1 MNQTS
6 VTYFIAS
13 DPDNLYIQ
21 LNTELKTE
29 GNKDFEI
36 HVLCNHSS
44 KTITNIQIV
53 CKPADF
59 YRLKF
64 LFDKKSK
71 DLMNNLSAMG
81 YTVYIRDQEIFLGSG
96 TVKNPELIRNDIEA
110 AIIRMNDF
118 SRIVVHSAVTC
129 FADERLV
136 DKCEVLSSE
145 FKKGNIA
152 MYLDHLSVWI
162 VGRDGDKLK
171 VLETKLMEERLLL
184 KENIIDLTETL
195 YFTEG

>member
-1 MNQTS
+1 
-6 VTYFIAS
+6 
-13 DPDNLYIQ
+13 
-21 LNTELKTE
+21 
-29 GNKDFEI
+29 
-36 HVLCNHSS
+36 
-44 KTITNIQIV
+44 
-53 CKPADF
+53 
-59 YRLKF
+59 
-64 LFDKKSK
+64 
-71 DLMNNLSAMG
+71 MNNLSAMG
-81 YTVYIRDQEIFLGSG
+81 YTVYIRDQEIFLENG

-110 AIIRMNDF
+110 AIIRMKDF
-118 SRIVVHSAVTC
+118 SRIVVHSAATS

-145 FKKGNIA
+145 FKEGNIA

>member
-1 MNQTS
+1 
-6 VTYFIAS
+6 
-13 DPDNLYIQ
+13 
-21 LNTELKTE
+21 
-29 GNKDFEI
+29 
-36 HVLCNHSS
+36 
-44 KTITNIQIV
+44 
-53 CKPADF
+53 
-59 YRLKF
+59 
-64 LFDKKSK
+64 
-71 DLMNNLSAMG
+71 MG
-81 YTVYIRDQEIFLGSG
+81 YTVYIRDQEIFLENG

-110 AIIRMNDF
+110 AIIRMKDF
-118 SRIVVHSAVTC
+118 SRIVVHSAATS

-145 FKKGNIA
+145 FKEGNIA

>member
-1 MNQTS
+1 
-6 VTYFIAS
+6 
-13 DPDNLYIQ
+13 
-21 LNTELKTE
+21 
-29 GNKDFEI
+29 
-36 HVLCNHSS
+36 
-44 KTITNIQIV
+44 
-53 CKPADF
+53 
-59 YRLKF
+59 
-64 LFDKKSK
+64 
-71 DLMNNLSAMG
+71 MNNLSAMG

-110 AIIRMNDF
+110 AIIRMKDF
-118 SRIVVHSAVTC
+118 SRIVVHSAVTS

-136 DKCEVLSSE
+136 EKCEVLSSE

-171 VLETKLMEERLLL
+171 VLETKLMEERLLQ

>member
-1 MNQTS
+1 
-6 VTYFIAS
+6 
-13 DPDNLYIQ
+13 
-21 LNTELKTE
+21 
-29 GNKDFEI
+29 
-36 HVLCNHSS
+36 
-44 KTITNIQIV
+44 
-53 CKPADF
+53 
-59 YRLKF
+59 
-64 LFDKKSK
+64 
-71 DLMNNLSAMG
+71 MG

-110 AIIRMNDF
+110 AIIRMKDF
-118 SRIVVHSAVTC
+118 SRIVVHSAVTS

-145 FKKGNIA
+145 FKEGNIA

>member
-1 MNQTS
+1 
-6 VTYFIAS
+6 
-13 DPDNLYIQ
+13 
-21 LNTELKTE
+21 
-29 GNKDFEI
+29 
-36 HVLCNHSS
+36 
-44 KTITNIQIV
+44 
-53 CKPADF
+53 
-59 YRLKF
+59 
-64 LFDKKSK
+64 
-71 DLMNNLSAMG
+71 MNNLSAMG
-81 YTVYIRDQEIFLGSG
+81 YTVYIRDQEIFLENE

-110 AIIRMNDF
+110 AIIRMKDF
-118 SRIVVHSAVTC
+118 SRIVVHSAATS

-145 FKKGNIA
+145 FKEGNIA